1 MRPEAHWNG
10 WFLLETGMATD
21 VGCRREINEDDMI
34 ARPDLGLWAVA
45 DGMGGHAAG
54 EFASQAIVTELS
66 EAGLPASA
74 VDLQARFMERLIR
87 ANDRIRAHSAELA
100 AGPIGST
107 VAALLVHEDSYG
119 VVWCGDSRGYLL
131 RDGHLVQ
138 QSRDHTELR
147 AALEAGRIT
156 PEEARTW
163 PRRNVITRAIGVG
176 PDPECDIV
184 SGRIAPGDLFLLCS
198 DGLTE
203 HLDDTEIADIL
214 LDLPPQAACEALI
227 AETVARGAR
236 DNVTAV
242 VLACRSGDDDDEKTA
257 PPL

>member
-1 MRPEAHWNG
+1 
-10 WFLLETGMATD
+10 
-21 VGCRREINEDDMI
+21 
-34 ARPDLGLWAVA
+34 
-45 DGMGGHAAG
+45 
-54 EFASQAIVTELS
+54 
-66 EAGLPASA
+66 
-74 VDLQARFMERLIR
+74 
-87 ANDRIRAHSAELA
+87 
-100 AGPIGST
+100 
-107 VAALLVHEDSYG
+107 
-119 VVWCGDSRGYLL
+119 
-131 RDGHLVQ
+131 
-138 QSRDHTELR
+138 
-147 AALEAGRIT
+147 
-156 PEEARTW
+156 
-163 PRRNVITRAIGVG
+163 VITRAIGVG